1 MNPNYPRPKHAR
13 YLNASQF
20 RVHEPVGMLTP
31 TRSMLIIPRVT
42 SAPRTNAKPLT
53 AGGHKHKK

>member
-1 MNPNYPRPKHAR
+1 MNPNYPRPKHTR

-31 TRSMLIIPRVT
+31 TRSMKVIPRVT
-42 SAPRTNAKPLT
+42 SAPRVNAQK
-53 AGGHKHKK
+53 AKKR